1 MSKFRSYPRRVGV
14 LILAAGDDPGSLP
27 PFTPGRFFTASAVDP
42 LLAAGLVLA
51 AGLYLWGVRRLRLRG
66 DAWSPWRTAS
76 WLAGGLGSIALA
88 TMTGL
93 GAYDETLFSVHMV
106 QHMILAMVAPV
117 FLALGAPVT
126 LALRTLPVRPR
137 RALVAVLHS
146 RVARVLAFP
155 LVGWGLF
162 VATPFALYFS
172 PLYEAGLRHPW
183 LHELEH
189 VHFVLVGCL
198 FFWPLIGLDPLPG
211 RVAYPLRFLLLFV
224 TLPFH
229 AILGLSIMNG
239 SQLIAGDYYTAL
251 HLAWSDPASEQKV
264 GGGLLWASGDLV
276 GLLMLGSVAVQWMHA
291 SQREAEREDRRL
303 DRLEELARQQAERRG
318 AELGGTSS
326 DPDR

>member
-1 MSKFRSYPRRVGV
+1 VGV

>member
-1 MSKFRSYPRRVGV
+1 MATPGV
-14 LILAAGDDPGSLP
+14 AAALP
-27 PFTPGRFFTASAVDP
+27 PFGGAAVLTQARLDSP
-42 LLAAGLVLA
+42 LAVVLVLA
-51 AGLYLWGVRRLRLRG
+51 AGLYLYGAHRLRARG
-66 DAWSPWRTAS
+66 DHWPAGRTV
-76 WLAGGLGSIALA
+76 LFLGPGLGSVALV
-88 TMTGL
+88 TLSGL
-93 GAYDETLFSVHMV
+93 AAYDQTLLSVHMV
-106 QHMILAMVAPV
+106 QHMVLGMIAPI